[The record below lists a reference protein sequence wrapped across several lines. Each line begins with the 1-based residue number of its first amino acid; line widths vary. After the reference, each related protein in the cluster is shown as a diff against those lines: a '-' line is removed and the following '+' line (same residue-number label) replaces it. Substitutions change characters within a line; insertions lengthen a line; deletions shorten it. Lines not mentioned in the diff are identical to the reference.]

1 MKRLIIIIG
10 VIFSLLTCNALANDV
25 DTKFEITPTISGET
39 VDILIK
45 YNDNTDMCG
54 GSFNFVYDKTK
65 LEVLCIEEGEIIK
78 NTTHFVNQN
87 YADNAIRVNWV
98 STTEMPENGQLI
110 EIKFK
115 LLDKGFVKDNIS
127 IDSLKVADGDGK
139 KLVAEYEVIYQDSET
154 PPENNTLPG
163 NSNSSNRRPSTI
175 VTNDEK
181 GTDEQENVATS
192 VLTFAD
198 VKEDDWYYESVQYV
212 FNNNLMKGI
221 SEVEFAPQNTVTRAM
236 LVTVLYR
243 LENEPGTDGSLGFI
257 DVGLDSYYVNA
268 VLWAKE
274 HGIVS
279 GISEKEFAPDKNITR
294 EQIATIIYR
303 YAEYKGYDVS
313 IGRNANVLPYTD
325 FVNIS
330 EYAISPMQYA
340 IVSGILKGKTETT
353 LNPLDNATRAE
364 IAAILQRFIE
374 SNK

>member
-10 VIFSLLTCNALANDV
+10 VIFSLLACNALANDV

-65 LEVLCIEEGEIIK
+65 LEVLSIEEGEIIK

-87 YADNAIRVNWV
+87 YADNVIRVNWV
-98 STTEMPENGQLI
+98 STTELPENGQLI

-139 KLVAEYEVIYQDSET
+139 KLVAEYEVIYQDAET

-175 VTNDEK
+175 VTKDEK
-181 GTDEQENVATS
+181 EKDEQENVATS

-243 LENEPGTDGSLGFI
+243 LENEPATDGSLGFI